1 MGEIVESQTVGE
13 LTGTDPEKTLR
24 FVVQGLIEFSQQ
36 VVDIDKKTEPGI
48 VEIGLED
55 AIDAIHR
62 TVHAD
67 IKHLVVAAAVLAGA
81 GAGLEKGAPVA
92 AKKQMSLTG
101 AEVGRILPFDVRGA
115 TLADHG
121 HR

>member
-1 MGEIVESQTVGE
+1 MGEVVEGQTVGE
-13 LTGTDPEKTLR
+13 LAGTDPEKTLR
-24 FVVQGLIEFSQQ
+24 FVIQGLIEFSQQ

-48 VEIGLED
+48 VKICLED

-67 IKHLVVAAAVLAGA
+67 IEHLVVAAAVLAGA

-92 AKKQMSLTG
+92 AKKPVSYTHL
-101 AEVGRILPFDVRGA
+101 
-115 TLADHG
+115 
-121 HR
+121 